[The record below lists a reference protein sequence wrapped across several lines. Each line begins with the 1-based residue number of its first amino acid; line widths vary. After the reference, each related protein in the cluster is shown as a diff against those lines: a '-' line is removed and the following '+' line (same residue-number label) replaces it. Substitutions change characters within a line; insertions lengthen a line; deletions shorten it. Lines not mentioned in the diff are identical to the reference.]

1 MKCLQ
6 GRNWEN
12 NFWGISLIKKILLH
26 ATVFFCVYYANYIE
40 INYIS
45 HSDLGGGG
53 KFITAYE
60 ISKAAD
66 SQFIPGYAGG
76 EDGDYSVLGN
86 FMVGEIKAIGEYD
99 RKTGELNY
107 FDGGI
112 SYAVMP
118 ESYIGIHD
126 ATGMSGYQEMLSFPY
141 AFEILFYAT
150 SKGGYFTD
158 EEKQEVL
165 KVLSTFKAV
174 E

>member
-1 MKCLQ
+1 
-6 GRNWEN
+6 
-12 NFWGISLIKKILLH
+12 
-26 ATVFFCVYYANYIE
+26 
-40 INYIS
+40 
-45 HSDLGGGG
+45 
-53 KFITAYE
+53 
-60 ISKAAD
+60 
-66 SQFIPGYAGG
+66 
-76 EDGDYSVLGN
+76 
-86 FMVGEIKAIGEYD
+86 MVGEIKAIGEYD

-126 ATGMSGYQEMLSFPY
+126 ATGMSDIKKCFLSHMHSKYYFMLHQ
-141 AFEILFYAT
+141 
-150 SKGGYFTD
+150 KGGYFTD

>member
-1 MKCLQ
+1 MKLKL
-6 GRNWEN
+6 
-12 NFWGISLIKKILLH
+12 FWRI
-26 ATVFFCVYYANYIE
+26 
-40 INYIS
+40 
-45 HSDLGGGG
+45 
-53 KFITAYE
+53 
-60 ISKAAD
+60 
-66 SQFIPGYAGG
+66 
-76 EDGDYSVLGN
+76 
-86 FMVGEIKAIGEYD
+86 D